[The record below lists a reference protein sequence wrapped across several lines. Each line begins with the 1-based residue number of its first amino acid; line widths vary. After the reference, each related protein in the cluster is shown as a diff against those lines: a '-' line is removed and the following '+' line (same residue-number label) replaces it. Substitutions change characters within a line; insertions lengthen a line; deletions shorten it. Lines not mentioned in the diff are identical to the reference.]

1 MPNALVAA
9 LLAMIPAGVAAGQPL
24 TAPVNPVRPVDPAN
38 VRTDPS
44 HGFLVLVEGDANLFE
59 NETEGPV
66 AVGGNLRF
74 RQYNVGANN
83 PGGYVLPGDTRPTS
97 LVVGGHLDFAGSPS
111 GAVLSVLNS
120 SYAKIGDL
128 SNASV
133 LPSGGVTWAVP
144 AGGTTATRPA
154 VSIQT
159 GEPAGAVG
167 GPSGFDLPSLFTTYR
182 SINAA
187 IAECAQTV
195 TLKDSNG
202 QGDWNGTDPVATLGL
217 QPGQNVLTLTLSQLA
232 HLQSINPLPGALQPG
247 SSAWLVINVIGSGDL
262 TLPMPNVSWQGNGPS
277 QHVLWNVTTAG
288 TITLAP
294 ASNTVWGT
302 IYAPNAALVD
312 ESSSNIEGNVVVR
325 TITEGDPT
333 SVSGGEIHYAPFADD
348 ITPCEPVPTTTTT
361 TTTATSPPGA
371 GTTTTTAPTTAP
383 TTATSGPGGTG
394 SAPATTTSGSP
405 AAGAPAGPGG
415 VGPTG
420 TLAATGTDTRLVVP
434 AVLLVVVG
442 GLLVLFTR
450 LRSRRRHREP

>member
-1 MPNALVAA
+1 MRDHPVLSVLAA
-9 LLAMIPAGVAAGQPL
+9 AVLAMVPTGVAAGQPL
-24 TAPVNPVRPVDPAN
+24 TAPTNPVRPVDPAN
-38 VRTDPS
+38 VQTDPS

-83 PGGYVLPGDTRPTS
+83 PGSYVLPGDTQPTS
-97 LVVGGHLDFAGSPS
+97 LVVSRHLDFAGSPP
-111 GAVLSVLNS
+111 GAVLSVLNQ

-128 SNASV
+128 SNANV
-133 LPSGGVTWAVP
+133 LPSGGVTWVVP

-159 GEPAGAVG
+159 GEPAASVG

-202 QGDWNGTDPVATLGL
+202 QSDWNGTDPVATLGL
-217 QPGQNVLTLTLSQLA
+217 QPGQNVLTLTPSQLA
-232 HLQSINPLPGALQPG
+232 HLQSINPLPGELQPG
-247 SSAWLVINVIGSGDL
+247 SSAWLVINVVGSGDF

-312 ESSSNIEGNVVVR
+312 ESSGNIEGNVVVR
-325 TITEGDPT
+325 TMTEGDLT
-333 SVSGGEIHYAPFADD
+333 SVSGGEIHYAPFADQ
-348 ITPCEPVPTTTTT
+348 ITPCAASAP
-361 TTTATSPPGA
+361 
-371 GTTTTTAPTTAP
+371 TTTTAPVTTTTNAP
-383 TTATSGPGGTG
+383 GATP
-394 SAPATTTSGSP
+394 TSGSP
-405 AAGAPAGPGG
+405 AAGSPSGSGG
-415 VGPTG
+415 AGPTG
-420 TLAATGTDTRLVVP
+420 TLADTGTDIRLLAP
-434 AVLLVVVG
+434 ASLLIAVG
-442 GLLVLFTR
+442 GLLVLLTR
-450 LRSRRRHREP
+450 LRSRGRHGRP